1 MVVGVAVVIGIIA
14 LAHQSSVRDE
24 LVNRVQ
30 PAALEAQSLETG
42 LVNQETGVRG
52 YELAA
57 IPSFLAPYRLG
68 REQERAAFTQLHRSS
83 VVGTQA
89 ALARVM
95 ASIDAWHGR
104 VAFPAI
110 ASVSPGHPH
119 ATSRVDAVAGKRL
132 FDRVRASLAAL
143 QRDIS
148 TRATTV
154 KDELDSAARTSVI
167 TLIAIAIAL
176 LVSVI
181 VAALTLRRTV
191 TKPLEELTESSK
203 VVAEGEL
210 SHPLLVDGPLE
221 IAQLGRDVD
230 AMRER
235 LVRELEGSQAAR
247 AQLGATAAE
256 LERSNAELEQ
266 FAYVA
271 SHDLQEPLRKVTS
284 FCQLLQ
290 ERYAGQLD
298 ERADQYIEFAVDGA
312 KRMQQLINDL
322 LAFSRVGRV
331 RHPHELVDLDALAGA
346 ALADLG
352 EAVAAAHA
360 EVVID
365 DLPSLSVEAPLI
377 RIVFQ
382 NLIGNAIK
390 FRGRVRAADSARGDA
405 ARERLAV

>member
-1 MVVGVAVVIGIIA
+1 MPAEPERTATRVARLRVAQVLGFATLLPLVVVGVAVVIGIIA

-68 REQERAAFTQLHRSS
+68 REQERAAFTQLHRLS

-132 FDRVRASLAAL
+132 FDRLRASLAAL
-143 QRDIS
+143 QRDINA
-148 TRATTV
+148 RATTV

-191 TKPLEELTESSK
+191 TKPLEGLTESSN

-235 LVRELEGSQAAR
+235 LVRELEGSQAAQ
-247 AQLGATAAE
+247 AQLGATAAS
-256 LERSNAELEQ
+256 SNARTPSSSSSPTSPRTTSRSRC
-266 FAYVA
+266 ARSRA
-271 SHDLQEPLRKVTS
+271 SASCSANATPASSTARRSSTS
-284 FCQLLQ
+284 
-290 ERYAGQLD
+290 
-298 ERADQYIEFAVDGA
+298 
-312 KRMQQLINDL
+312 
-322 LAFSRVGRV
+322 SS
-331 RHPHELVDLDALAGA
+331 
-346 ALADLG
+346 
-352 EAVAAAHA
+352 
-360 EVVID
+360 
-365 DLPSLSVEAPLI
+365 PSTGP
-377 RIVFQ
+377 
-382 NLIGNAIK
+382 
-390 FRGRVRAADSARGDA
+390 SACSS
-405 ARERLAV
+405 